1 MLPALDPRE
10 TLDPNYQDYLRVLRG
25 AGFQGEIET
34 RYGHRL
40 AYATDNSI
48 YQLLPQAA
56 LCPRSVEDLQIAL
69 RLACNREYAGITFS
83 ARGGGTGTN
92 GQALNHGI
100 IVDTSRHLTR
110 VLAVDSTERTA
121 RVECGVIKDALNDQ
135 LRPHGLFF
143 SPDLSTS
150 NRATLGGMI
159 NTDASGAGSLVYG
172 KTSDHVLS
180 VTALLDDGSRIETG
194 PWDAEQRAQL
204 RGRAAQL
211 AETVVALCRAQGE
224 LIEARFPKL
233 NRFLTGYDLK
243 HCYDPENDVVDL
255 TRLLCGSEGTLAFIV
270 EATLDLDPIPARRVL
285 VNLQYDSFDAAL
297 RHAPALV
304 AAEATVVETIDST
317 VLGLARED
325 IIWHQVAGLVAP
337 ESERDQARFDGIN
350 MVEFAGEPSQVEDR
364 LEALLARLQP
374 GRDGVLGYKLC
385 RDAASIGR
393 VYGMRKKAVGLLA
406 NAKGP
411 RKPLAFAEDTAVPPE
426 ALADFI
432 AEFRAMLDAEG
443 LSYGM
448 FGHVDAGVLHV
459 RPALDLCDPAD
470 ERLLLSLS
478 DRVAA
483 LTQKYGGLMWGEHGR
498 GIRSQYGPAVFGPLF
513 ETLRHIKGAF
523 DPHNKLNPGKICTPL
538 HSDANLLP
546 LDSVTRG
553 SVNRGISPM
562 SRAQYERAIRC
573 NGNGLCFT
581 YQSSTPICP
590 SYKVSG
596 DRVESP
602 KGRAELM
609 RAWLRLL
616 AREGVDLTAYPP
628 KPASLWQRWRNTRRD
643 TEDFSHEVY
652 AGMQSCLACKA
663 CSGACPVRVDIP
675 TLRAEFLHHYY
686 GRYLRPLKDY
696 LVAGLEDSLPLQA
709 RMAGLVN
716 LLTQNRISRYL
727 VSQWLGYVDAPA
739 LSVPSLKARLD
750 ASQPKTLAELEQ
762 QLASASESQRQNL
775 VLLVQ
780 DPFNSHYDAAVVE
793 QGLRLLSR
801 LGFTP
806 LLVPYLKNGKP
817 EHIKGFLDRFRRTAA
832 GTTAALN
839 RLAGYGVPMVGL
851 DPALVLTYSDEY
863 VEALGADAVQFK
875 VQMLPQFLLGQLH
888 RWRALAPG
896 RGQYRLMGHCTE
908 SSVRPEGGEEWRRLF
923 AHFGLTLDLVSV
935 GCCGMAGTYGHERV
949 NLERSQA
956 LYRMHWQAEV
966 DADKPEALVSGYSCR
981 SQVKRMAHQ
990 RLRHPLQALLA
1001 QLEGAELLPDE
1012 DALTRESVC

>member
-1 MLPALDPRE
+1 MLPALDPRA
-10 TLDPNYQDYLRVLRG
+10 TLDPLYQGYLTALKG

-48 YQLLPQAA
+48 YQLLPQAV
-56 LCPRSVEDLQIAL
+56 LCPRSIEELQIAL
-69 RLACNREYAGITFS
+69 RLASNEEYVGITFS

-92 GQALNHGI
+92 GQSLNRGI
-100 IVDTSRHLTR
+100 IVDTARHLTR
-110 VLAVDSTERTA
+110 VLEVDSASRTA
-121 RVECGVIKDALNDQ
+121 RVQCGVIKDALNDE

-172 KTSDHVLS
+172 KTSDHVHS
-180 VTALLDDGSRIETG
+180 VTAILDDGSRIETG

-211 AETVVALCRAQGE
+211 AELVVALCREQEAA
-224 LIEARFPKL
+224 IESRFPKL

-243 HCYDPENDVVDL
+243 HCYDPQRDVVDL

-270 EATLDLDPIPARRVL
+270 EATLDLDPIPAQRVL

-297 RHAPALV
+297 RHAPTLV

-317 VLGLARED
+317 VLNLARED
-325 IIWHQVAGLVAP
+325 IIWHQVADLVAP
-337 ESERDQARFDGIN
+337 DDDAAQARFAGIN
-350 MVEFAGEPSQVEDR
+350 MVEFSGAAAQVTAR
-364 LEALLARLQP
+364 LEALLARLGAGHP
-374 GRDGVLGYKLC
+374 GVLGYKVC

-393 VYGMRKKAVGLLA
+393 VYAMRKKAVGLLA
-406 NAKGP
+406 NTKGA

-426 ALADFI
+426 TLADFI

-470 ERLLLSLS
+470 EQLLLSLS
-478 DRVAA
+478 DRVAK
-483 LTQKYGGLMWGEHGR
+483 LTERYGGLMWGEHGR
-498 GIRSQYGPAVFGPLF
+498 GIRSKYGPDVFGPLF

-523 DPHNKLNPGKICTPL
+523 DPHNKLNPGKICTPMD
-538 HSDANLLP
+538 SDASLLP

-553 SVNRGISPM
+553 SFNRTISPL
-562 SRAQYERAIRC
+562 SREQYERALRC
-573 NGNGLCFT
+573 NGNGLCFN
-581 YQSSTPICP
+581 YQSSTPMCP
-590 SYKVSG
+590 SFKASG

-616 AREGVDLTAYPP
+616 AREGVDLSSYPP
-628 KPASLWQRWRNTRRD
+628 KPASLWQRWRNSRD
-643 TEDFSHEVY
+643 GAADFSHEVY

-663 CSGACPVRVDIP
+663 CSGACPVKVDIP

-686 GRYLRPLKDY
+686 GRYLRPMKDY
-696 LVAGLEDSLPLQA
+696 LVARLEDTLPLQA
-709 RMAGLVN
+709 RFAGLFN
-716 LLTQNRISRYL
+716 LLTQNPVSRYL
-727 VSQWLGYVDAPA
+727 VKTLLGYVDTPA
-739 LSVPSLKARLD
+739 LSVPTLRARLGR
-750 ASQPKTLAELEQ
+750 SQPATMTELEQ
-762 QLASASESQRQNL
+762 QLADMSDQQRADA

-793 QGLRLLSR
+793 QGLRLLR
-801 LGFTP
+801 LLGFTP

-817 EHIKGFLDRFRRTAA
+817 EHIKGFLDRFRQTAA
-832 GTTAALN
+832 GTADALN
-839 RLAGYGVPMVGL
+839 RLARYQVPMVGL
-851 DPALVLTYSDEY
+851 DPALVLTYQDEY
-863 VEALGADAVQFK
+863 VEALGAEQVRFQ
-875 VQMLPQFLLGQLH
+875 VQMLPPFLLSQRH
-888 RWRALAPG
+888 RWRQQACG
-896 RGQYRLMGHCTE
+896 RGHYRLMGHCTE
-908 SSVRPEGGEEWRRLF
+908 SSVRPQGGQEWQQLF

-935 GCCGMAGTYGHERV
+935 GCCGMAGTYGHESV
-949 NLERSQA
+949 NLTRSRA
-956 LYRMHWQAEV
+956 LYQMHWQAEIES
-966 DADKPEALVSGYSCR
+966 DAPEALVSGYSCR
-981 SQVKRMAHQ
+981 SQVKRIAHQ
-990 RLRHPLQALLA
+990 RLRHPLQALLQ
-1001 QLEGAELLPDE
+1001 QLEGVNLALDE
-1012 DALTRESVC
+1012 TTRSRTG